1 MLADTSHTERIR
13 RLKAQIQAIARAA
26 SKKTLEEGP
35 QPPVSE
41 SMRLSR
47 SFGQMAYTRQNAA
60 GAPITTTCC
69 TGGIV
74 LGGL

>member
-1 MLADTSHTERIR
+1 MPADRSQTERIR
-13 RLKAQIQAIARAA
+13 RQKAQIQALARAA
-26 SKKTLEEGP
+26 SKTTLEEGP

-47 SFGQMAYTRQNAA
+47 SFGQMEYIKPNAL

-69 TGGIV
+69 D
-74 LGGL
+74 

>member
-1 MLADTSHTERIR
+1 MPADTSQTERIR
-13 RLKAQIQAIARAA
+13 RLKGQLQAVARAA
-26 SKKTLEEGP
+26 SKTTLEEGP

-47 SFGQMAYTRQNAA
+47 SFGQMAYTKPNAV

-69 TGGIV
+69 D
-74 LGGL
+74 